1 MDIHTFLAAASVD
14 MAGLADYLDHLDAA
28 TRIRAVRSL
37 RRPEQAKLYEAAAAD
52 TRPIDLNHFVP
63 AETPPLRE
71 VVHYGRNSLATLHN
85 FEKRFCFP
93 ETGNDE
99 LWGYNE
105 HAIRGLIGPGY
116 FVARQTSPYEVT
128 IDYAKLPPTKPRS
141 WPAIKPNSA
150 RLGRYV
156 YYGTRDVVRAVSA
169 HVSIGRDT
177 RDGQPLDIW
186 FALCRADI

>member
-1 MDIHTFLAAASVD
+1 MDIHTFLAATSVD
-14 MAGLADYLDHLDAA
+14 VAGLKDYLDHLDAA
-28 TRIRAVRSL
+28 ARIRAVRSL
-37 RRPEQAKLYEAAAAD
+37 RRPEMAKLYEAVAD
-52 TRPIDLNHFVP
+52 GLPIDLNHFVP
-63 AETPPLRE
+63 AGTPPLRE
-71 VVHYGRNSLATLHN
+71 VVHYGRNSLATLHD

-93 ETGNDE
+93 ETGNTE

-116 FVARQTSPYEVT
+116 FVARQTSPHEVT
-128 IDYAKLPPTKPRS
+128 IDYAELPSTKPRS

-156 YYGTRDVVRAVSA
+156 YDGTRDVLRAVSA

-186 FALCRADI
+186 FALCRADA